1 MGGGLGSMPYDG
13 LGDGLGD
20 WLGGGLAGAGTG
32 VGVAATTPFSAPQTT
47 LEPRASR
54 TTAARP

>member
-1 MGGGLGSMPYDG
+1 M
-13 LGDGLGD
+13 GDG
-20 WLGGGLAGAGTG
+20 LGGGLAGAGTG

-54 TTAARP
+54 TTAAWP